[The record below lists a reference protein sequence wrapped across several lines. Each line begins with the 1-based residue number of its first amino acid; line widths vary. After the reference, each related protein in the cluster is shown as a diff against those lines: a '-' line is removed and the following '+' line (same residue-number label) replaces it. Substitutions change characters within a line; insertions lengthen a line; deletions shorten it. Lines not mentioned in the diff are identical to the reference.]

1 LSGEKSILSAK
12 VNTNKQFLDH
22 QKQGLTFFH
31 PLTSIRITCPDFS
44 GSRLCF
50 PAFILQQNRGM
61 AEMLADV
68 GL

>member
-1 LSGEKSILSAK
+1 MITGILQNRGLAI
-12 VNTNKQFLDH
+12 H
-22 QKQGLTFFH
+22 QAD
-31 PLTSIRITCPDFS
+31 TSIRITCPDFS

-61 AEMLADV
+61 AEMLTGV